1 MFDWKVQKLDFQIH
15 INIPQPKVLHILD
28 ASNIIIDLK
37 IKNIVANIIRIH
49 SFVLI
54 TLRGFFKSDYVQP
67 QTHNSLNANFRVSGN
82 VKRAV
87 RDTQTDRLGGGGGV
101 GGSDRPKTE
110 KKGRLRLFEFE

>member
-1 MFDWKVQKLDFQIH
+1 M
-15 INIPQPKVLHILD
+15 
-28 ASNIIIDLK
+28 
-37 IKNIVANIIRIH
+37 
-49 SFVLI
+49 LI

-87 RDTQTDRLGGGGGV
+87 RDTQTDRWGRGGGGV
-101 GGSDRPKTE
+101 GGSDTPKTK